1 LTEQQP
7 VVTLDLYA
15 EEPVLGSN
23 ETRFVREARI
33 SFGRPTIAQVAED
46 SLPVHLQRR
55 LDSDRLKYT
64 EVRLSFDLTDLPAS
78 RRYTQA
84 TVRMTFDDVEVRSVQ
99 LTAEPKPDPGT
110 ELATWGEGRE
120 ELTWQLTARDGM
132 RPGGRKVGTVL
143 ECPLATVL
151 LTGVLD
157 AQVEVTRSVLG
168 TVKTT
173 VARTMDPLRFTLD
186 IGSGESGFSGQAQ

>member
-1 LTEQQP
+1 LTGQHP

-46 SLPVHLQRR
+46 SLPVHLQHR

-64 EVRLSFDLTDLPAS
+64 ELRLSFDLTDLPAS

-84 TVRMTFDDVEVRSVQ
+84 TVRMTFDDLEVRSVQ
-99 LTAEPKPDPGT
+99 LTGEPDPSA

-132 RPGGRKVGTVL
+132 RPGGRKVGTIL

-151 LTGVLD
+151 LTGILD
-157 AQVEVTRSVLG
+157 AQIEVTRSVLG
-168 TVKTT
+168 SVKTT

-186 IGSGESGFSGQAQ
+186 IGRGISGFGERVQ

>member
-1 LTEQQP
+1 MTEQQP

-55 LDSDRLKYT
+55 LDSGRLKYT
-64 EVRLSFDLTDLPAS
+64 ELRLSFDLTDLPAS

-84 TVRMTFDDVEVRSVQ
+84 TVRMTFDDLEVRSVQ
-99 LTAEPKPDPGT
+99 LTGEPDPGI

-120 ELTWQLTARDGM
+120 ELTWQLTARAGM
-132 RPGGRKVGTVL
+132 RPGGRKLSTIF

-151 LTGVLD
+151 LTGILD

>member
-1 LTEQQP
+1 LTEQQS
-7 VVTLDLYA
+7 VVTLDLCA

-33 SFGRPTIAQVAED
+33 SFGRPTMAQVAED

-64 EVRLSFDLTDLPAS
+64 ELRLSFDLTDLPAS

-84 TVRMTFDDVEVRSVQ
+84 TVRMTFDDLAVRSVQ
-99 LTAEPKPDPGT
+99 LTGEPDPGT
-110 ELATWGEGRE
+110 ELTTWGEGRE

-132 RPGGRKVGTVL
+132 RPGGRTVGTIF

-151 LTGVLD
+151 LTGILD
-157 AQVEVTRSVLG
+157 AKVEVTRSVLG
-168 TVKTT
+168 TVKST
-173 VARTMDPLRFTLD
+173 VARTMDPLRFSLD
-186 IGSGESGFSGQAQ
+186 IGSGKSEFTGHAQ

>member
-15 EEPVLGSN
+15 EEPILGITES
-23 ETRFVREARI
+23 RFVREARI
-33 SFGRPTIAQVAED
+33 SFGRPTMTQVAD
-46 SLPVHLQRR
+46 DGLPGHLRCR
-55 LDSDRLKYT
+55 LDSDRLRYT
-64 EVRLSFDLTDLPAS
+64 DLRLSFDLEDLPGS

-84 TVRMTFDDVEVRSVQ
+84 TVRMTFDDPKVRSVQ
-99 LTAEPKPDPGT
+99 LTGEPDPLA
-110 ELATWGEGRE
+110 ELVTWGEGRE

-132 RPGGRKVGTVL
+132 RPGGRKVGTIV
-143 ECPLATVL
+143 ESPLAAQR

-157 AQVEVTRSVLG
+157 AEVEVTRYVLG

-173 VARTMDPLRFTLD
+173 NARTMDPLRFTLD
-186 IGSGESGFSGQAQ
+186 IDSGASEYGQAQ

>member
-23 ETRFVREARI
+23 ETRFVREAGI
-33 SFGRPTIAQVAED
+33 SFGRPTMAQVADD
-46 SLPVHLQRR
+46 SLPVHLRRR

-64 EVRLSFDLTDLPAS
+64 ELWLPFDLTDLPPP

-84 TVRMTFDDVEVRSVQ
+84 TVRMTFDDRAARSVH
-99 LTAEPKPDPGT
+99 LTGEPAPGT

-132 RPGGRKVGTVL
+132 RPGGQKVGTIF
-143 ECPLATVL
+143 ECPLATML

-157 AQVEVTRSVLG
+157 AQVEVTRSVHG
-168 TVKTT
+168 TVKST
-173 VARTMDPLRFTLD
+173 VARTIDPLRFTLD
-186 IGSGESGFSGQAQ
+186 IGSGESGFGEQAQ